1 MHDYALAPDKIEI
14 KTEMLSN
21 YRLKIANFYNILICN
36 VETLLETR
44 IKTKNTHRV
53 LEFNQSQWLK
63 PYVEFNIH
71 KKEKK
76 QKKMETKMEKRCTN

>member
-1 MHDYALAPDKIEI
+1 
-14 KTEMLSN
+14 MLSN

-63 PYVEFNIH
+63 PYVEFNMQ
-71 KKEKK
+71 KKETK